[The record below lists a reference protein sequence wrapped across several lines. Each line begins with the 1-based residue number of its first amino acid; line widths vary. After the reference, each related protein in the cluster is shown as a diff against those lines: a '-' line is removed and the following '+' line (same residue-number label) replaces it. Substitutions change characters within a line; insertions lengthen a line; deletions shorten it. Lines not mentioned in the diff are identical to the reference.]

1 MSNVIRFKACP
12 DVPVSKLKAPAY
24 ATDGSGCFD
33 IYAIEDDAIG
43 LSNQTKVFRTGL
55 IPEVPFGW
63 VLLLFSRSGH
73 GFKHDVRLAN
83 CVGVIDS
90 DYRGEVK
97 VKLTA
102 DSCGH
107 FTVNQGDA
115 ICQGLLVEAEKW
127 EIQLILDDTVK
138 LSETSRGT
146 SGFGSTDK
154 RKFFGQQVSNPV
166 EVLRDIAQQIAV
178 EQELEVDHQGFDK
191 ASQYVS
197 QDQGE

>member
-1 MSNVIRFKACP
+1 MRVIRFKKCK
-12 DVPVSKLKAPAY
+12 DVEASKMIAPKY

-33 IYAIEDDAIG
+33 IFSIEQHVVG
-43 LSNQTKVFRTGL
+43 LTNQTKVFRTGL
-55 IPEVPFGW
+55 IPEVPENW

-90 DYRGEVK
+90 DYRGEMK

-107 FTVNQGDA
+107 FTVNHGDA

-127 EIQLILDDTVK
+127 EIQLILDDNVK
-138 LSETSRGT
+138 LSETSRGDG
-146 SGFGSTDK
+146 GFGSTDVK
-154 RKFFGQQVSNPV
+154 RNFIGMN
-166 EVLRDIAQQIAV
+166 
-178 EQELEVDHQGFDK
+178 
-191 ASQYVS
+191 
-197 QDQGE
+197 QGETK

>member
-1 MSNVIRFKACP
+1 MRVIRFKKCE
-12 DVPVSKLKAPAY
+12 DVEAAKLIAPKY

-33 IYAIEDDAIG
+33 IFSIEQHVVG
-43 LSNQTKVFRTGL
+43 LTNTTKVFRTGL
-55 IPEVPFGW
+55 IPEVPEGW

-90 DYRGEVK
+90 DYRGEMK

-127 EIQLILDDTVK
+127 EIQLILDDAIE
-138 LSETSRGT
+138 LSETSRGAA
-146 SGFGSTDK
+146 GFGSTDVK
-154 RKFFGQQVSNPV
+154 RNFIGMN
-166 EVLRDIAQQIAV
+166 
-178 EQELEVDHQGFDK
+178 
-191 ASQYVS
+191 
-197 QDQGE
+197 QGEPK